1 MKTTCIFLIL
11 LVQHLTAQS
20 IEFNVSVSNDTL
32 LLGNYLEVKFE
43 IINGNGKFKA
53 PDFAGWNIVAGP
65 NTASSYSII
74 NGNVK
79 QSSSYTYYLEAP
91 TEGNFYIGEA
101 LLSATDKEYKT
112 PPVWIV
118 VQDNPEGIRQ
128 HPKFNQIQ
136 KSISLTL
143 WKKKSLR
150 QNAKS
155 PDCNAY

>member
-128 HPKFNQIQ
+128 HPKF
-136 KSISLTL
+136 KSDTKIYKLDTL
-143 WKKKSLR
+143 EKEEPKTKRKVTRL
-150 QNAKS
+150 
-155 PDCNAY
+155 